1 MTSWN
6 LADQECLPFNWLF
19 ITFNGFVDPTKK
31 MQSIS
36 KYRAYRKD
44 DPFVYSTFCI
54 HPVLVIV
61 AGPSGPDCD
70 GLDGNHAVETCTEH
84 H

>member
-1 MTSWN
+1 
-6 LADQECLPFNWLF
+6 
-19 ITFNGFVDPTKK
+19 

-44 DPFVYSTFCI
+44 DPFVYRTFCI